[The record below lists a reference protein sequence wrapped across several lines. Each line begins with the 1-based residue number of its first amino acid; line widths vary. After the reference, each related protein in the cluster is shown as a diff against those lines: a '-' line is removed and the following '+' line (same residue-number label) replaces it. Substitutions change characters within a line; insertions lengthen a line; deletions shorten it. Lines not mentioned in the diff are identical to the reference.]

1 MHRRFDNLLTM
12 PGIDHDDTDWC
23 DCAGSH
29 TNHFSLNERMLCRGK
44 KKKIPDHLF
53 FRFACHPYD

>member
-1 MHRRFDNLLTM
+1 M

-29 TNHFSLNERMLCRGK
+29 TNHFSLNECMLCRGK